1 MIASKPMR
9 GGGCLCGAVRFEIA
23 VPEAKFSVCHCGMC
37 RRWSAG
43 PFMAVHCPGPAKFTN
58 DAGLTWYRGSK
69 WGERGFC
76 GRCGSSLF
84 WRLANHPTAMLGVSA
99 EAFDDAD
106 DLRLDRHLYADAQ
119 PARYAFADHRPRLTE
134 AQCLAEIGVTRVAD
148 A

>member
-1 MIASKPMR
+1 MASNQLR

-23 VPEAKFSVCHCGMC
+23 VPEAKFTVCHCRMC

-84 WRLANHPTAMLGVSA
+84 WRLAGDPTAMLGVSA

-106 DLRLDRHLYADAQ
+106 DLSLDRHLYADAQ
-119 PARYAFADHRPRLTE
+119 PARYAFADDRPRLTE
-134 AQCLAEIGVTRVAD
+134 AQCLAEIGVTPAVD

>member
-1 MIASKPMR
+1 MASKQMR

-23 VPEAKFSVCHCGMC
+23 APEVKFSVCHCRMC

-43 PFMAVHCPGPAKFTN
+43 PFMAVHCQANFTN

-84 WRLANHPTAMLGVSA
+84 WRLANDPTAMLGVSA

-106 DLRLDRHLYADAQ
+106 DLRLDRHLYADAK
-119 PARYAFADHRPRLTE
+119 PARYAFADDRPRLTE
-134 AQCLAEIGVTRVAD
+134 AQCLAEIGVTPAAD